1 MVASNET
8 TLPFTSTSMNNNNNN
23 KNNNNNNK
31 YSNCHFRLDF
41 TNFTPTVPIVK
52 PSLKLDIQPRSSS
65 LLASGPVGFKTVTED
80 DRKLKV
86 DNLSSEVSETDLQ
99 DFFDIFLAKVGNGVE
114 NVFVVKDRTTGAAKY
129 AYVTFRQRRHAELV
143 LQKLQGHPYDHMIL
157 RLSWAP
163 PKTQTENDWT
173 WRGLDK
179 KSCQNE
185 SKRKDNKPIAAPL
198 LKGTAGKTKPKSNR
212 GVDKGSE
219 LLFADKE
226 NEDHAYAKIIKM
238 LGSGRCETECFDGR
252 NRLGHICGRLRQRR
266 EKIKGKKIVEG
277 DLVLVS
283 LRAFQDDKCD
293 IIHKYTVKEANKL
306 RKMGEIPKNARI
318 GLSRLQEEE
327 EDQWLAASGLT
338 ADDDIGI
345 DFDDDDE
352 EFDIEC
358 I

>member
-1 MVASNET
+1 M
-8 TLPFTSTSMNNNNNN
+8 
-23 KNNNNNNK
+23 
-31 YSNCHFRLDF
+31 
-41 TNFTPTVPIVK
+41 
-52 PSLKLDIQPRSSS
+52 
-65 LLASGPVGFKTVTED
+65 KTM
-80 DRKLKV
+80 RM
-86 DNLSSEVSETDLQ
+86 
-99 DFFDIFLAKVGNGVE
+99 
-114 NVFVVKDRTTGAAKY
+114 
-129 AYVTFRQRRHAELV
+129 
-143 LQKLQGHPYDHMIL
+143 QK
-157 RLSWAP
+157 S
-163 PKTQTENDWT
+163 
-173 WRGLDK
+173 
-179 KSCQNE
+179 
-185 SKRKDNKPIAAPL
+185 
-198 LKGTAGKTKPKSNR
+198 
-212 GVDKGSE
+212 
-219 LLFADKE
+219 
-226 NEDHAYAKIIKM
+226 KM